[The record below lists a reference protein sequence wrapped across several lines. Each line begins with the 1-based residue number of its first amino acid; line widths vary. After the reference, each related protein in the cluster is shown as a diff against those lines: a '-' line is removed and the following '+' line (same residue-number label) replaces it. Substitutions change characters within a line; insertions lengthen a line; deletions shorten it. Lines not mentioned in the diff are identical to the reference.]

1 MAAVTIC
8 SDFGAEE
15 NKVSH
20 CFHRFSIYMPEVM
33 GPDAMTLVFEMLS
46 CKPVFSLSSFTFIK
60 RLFSSSSFSAKRVV
74 LQAFKVIDISPTN
87 LDSSLS
93 FIQPGI
99 LHDVL
104 CI

>member
-1 MAAVTIC
+1 
-8 SDFGAEE
+8 
-15 NKVSH
+15 
-20 CFHRFSIYMPEVM
+20 MPEVM

-46 CKPVFSLSSFTFIK
+46 FEPVFSLSYFTFIK